1 MRIVLL
7 VLLLLV
13 TSSVLAEPSDSWY
26 TGWPKGLDSPASE
39 HQIPGRYV
47 SEIPHSL
54 FNTAEQ
60 LLATTS
66 FLAIGNNYFPARIP
80 NCPSGR
86 EAYLVRALY
95 EHGSTGTF
103 EIYAVG
109 SVLLIR
115 HYALGPSAKL
125 HRSALI
131 VCLGFKPSKVYI
143 ATGGAM

>member
-1 MRIVLL
+1 LE
-7 VLLLLV
+7 
-13 TSSVLAEPSDSWY
+13 SS
-26 TGWPKGLDSPASE
+26 ASE
-39 HQIPGRYV
+39 HQIPGKYIT
-47 SEIPHSL
+47 EIPHSL
-54 FNTAEQ
+54 FDTAEQ
-60 LLATTS
+60 LLAKTP

-80 NCPSGR
+80 VCPSDT

-103 EIYAVG
+103 EAYAVG

-115 HYALGPSAKL
+115 HYALGPSAKD